1 MKYLSI
7 CTIRFFSLFFC
18 RLLSFT
24 IGIIFIIN
32 DCSIF
37 IEWEVVS
44 LNSIIIVITILLD
57 WIRLIFISFV
67 LIISSLVIFYRK
79 EYIES
84 DYKINRFIILVL
96 IFVTSIILL
105 IISPNLIRILLGWD
119 GLGLVSYCLVIYFQN
134 VKSYNAGMLT
144 ALSNRIGD
152 VALLLAIA
160 WILNYGSWN
169 YIFYLEVIKSN
180 FDIIIIISLVILAAI
195 TKRAQ
200 IPFSSW
206 LPAAIAAPT
215 PVSALVHSST
225 LVTAGVYLLIRFNIL
240 LRNTWIG
247 NLLLLLS
254 GLTIFIAGLGAN
266 YEFDLKKIIALS
278 TLRQLGLIMRI
289 LSIGFYKLAFFH
301 LLTHALFKALL
312 FICAGAIIHNMN
324 NTQDIRLIGS
334 LSIIIP
340 LTSSCFNVAN
350 LALCGIPFLAG
361 FYSKDLILEIV
372 SFSYIN
378 LFSFFLFFFS
388 TGLTVC
394 YSFRLVFYTITG
406 DSNFSSLN
414 ILNDEGWV
422 ILKSIIGLL
431 ILRIFGG
438 SILRWLIFPSPIVII
453 LPKTLKLLT
462 LFVCIIGGIVGYL
475 ISNVSLFFINKAL
488 NNYKSSYFLG
498 SIWFIPYISTYGI
511 INYPLI
517 VGKLRVKSFDQGWSE
532 YFGGQQLYYNLVK
545 NSQLNQILQNNNLKI
560 YLLSFIFW
568 VIILYMYIIYFY
580 SNSLYLEYDT
590 EDVME
595 INLIFEY
602 CEYFLVIYKIK
613 LFNFTMKM

>member
-7 CTIRFFSLFFC
+7 CSIRFVSLFFC
-18 RLLSFT
+18 SLLSFT
-24 IGIIFIIN
+24 IGLIFIIN
-32 DCSIF
+32 DYTIF

-44 LNSIIIVITILLD
+44 INSLIIVMTILLD

-67 LIISSLVIFYRK
+67 LMISSLVIYYRK

-96 IFVTSIILL
+96 IFVISIILL

-134 VKSYNAGMLT
+134 IKSYNAGILT

-160 WILNYGSWN
+160 WILNYGGWN
-169 YIFYLEVIKSN
+169 YIFYLDVIQSDN
-180 FDIIIIISLVILAAI
+180 EIIIVGLLVILAAI
-195 TKRAQ
+195 TKSAQ

-206 LPAAIAAPT
+206 LPAAMAAPT

-225 LVTAGVYLLIRFNIL
+225 LVTAGVYLLIRFNIV
-240 LRNTWIG
+240 LRISWIG

-278 TLRQLGLIMRI
+278 TLRQLGLIIRI

-312 FICAGAIIHNMN
+312 FMCAGAIIHNIN
-324 NTQDIRLIGS
+324 NNQDIRLMGRLS
-334 LSIIIP
+334 LIIP

-378 LFSFFLFFFS
+378 IFSFFLYFFS

-394 YSFRLVFYTITG
+394 YSFRLVYYTITG

-431 ILRIFGG
+431 VLRIVGG
-438 SILRWLIFPSPIVII
+438 SMLNWLIFPTPEVII
-453 LPKTLKLLT
+453 LPLNLKLLT
-462 LFVCIIGGIVGYL
+462 LFVCIIGGFIGYI

-488 NNYKSSYFLG
+488 INYNSSYFLG

-511 INYPLI
+511 INYSLI
-517 VGKLRVKSFDQGWSE
+517 LGKLSIKSFDQGWSE
-532 YFGGQQLYYNLVK
+532 YFGGQQLYYNLAK

-560 YLLSFIFW
+560 YLLSFVFW
-568 VIILYMYIIYFY
+568 IVIVFMYIICFY
-580 SNSLYLEYDT
+580 SNSLYLEYNT
-590 EDVME
+590 EDVRE
-595 INLIFEY
+595 IN
-602 CEYFLVIYKIK
+602 
-613 LFNFTMKM
+613 